1 MGRIIIAGIG
11 PGSKEDIMELFTYF
25 FTHLCTIFLHDP
37 AFLTINRANYPIYF
51 VYLQPELSTCMIKT
65 GDMKRFFLCI
75 AMIICQLL
83 LTAEAQ
89 AINYKEKDTTAARLS
104 IEFRRL
110 YIDGDEE
117 KLNAK
122 AQELLDHINKQP
134 EFDHHLYYSTLIDVV
149 SFDMNK
155 GHYYRAMQKA
165 RKLVAEMKERQHT
178 EDYYNASYLM
188 AIIYW
193 YRNNIPIASKYFDQA
208 IKEVPKENKIDLA
221 TIYTDYANMLTDED
235 PQKAMA
241 MVNRA
246 LEQSGTNSYRL
257 TYALTMKGVIAFAQR
272 DGATVLDCYR
282 QYLELKEQNKP
293 DQICDMYESHLRLAA
308 MTVNGH
314 AKEAMTESERDLD
327 ETDRYAIQLSICD
340 YIGDKAKA
348 YEILKKLTKE
358 EEKLN
363 NLIMEDD
370 INEMNSDLQVVEA
383 KREMGRHWIIFL
395 VVMFIL
401 SVITIGCLLV
411 IVINRRRSL
420 RRMRQHN
427 AELTKAKNQAQES
440 DRMKSFFIRHVSH
453 EIRTPLNIITGFTQV
468 LNSPNYKPSEDD
480 RKDMMQRISENT
492 EQITQMVNEL
502 LEMADMESMTVIERT
517 DETTASAL
525 CQEAIAESNIEPTEQ
540 VDFILQ
546 NEVPDTRLLK
556 TSSTSVVK
564 ILKNLLQNAV
574 KFTNEGH
581 ITLKVSINEQKG
593 WISFA
598 VIDTGIGVPEEARER
613 IFERFEKVDSFK
625 EGIGLGLSV
634 SRSLARRMGGDVTL
648 ADSGSQGST
657 FLLTIPL

>member
-1 MGRIIIAGIG
+1 
-11 PGSKEDIMELFTYF
+11 
-25 FTHLCTIFLHDP
+25 
-37 AFLTINRANYPIYF
+37 
-51 VYLQPELSTCMIKT
+51 
-65 GDMKRFFLCI
+65 MKRVLLFITIILCQI
-75 AMIICQLL
+75 ALII
-83 LTAEAQ
+83 EAQ
-89 AINYKEKDTTAARLS
+89 AADKQAKDTTAARLS

-110 YIDGDEE
+110 YIDGDEK

-122 AQELLDHINKQP
+122 AQELIDHINKQP

-149 SFDMNK
+149 SFDMNN

-165 RKLVAEMKERQHT
+165 RKLVAEMKEKQHT
-178 EDYYNASYLM
+178 EEYYNASYLM

-221 TIYTDYANMLTDED
+221 SIYTDYANMMTDED
-235 PQKAMA
+235 PKKAMDL
-241 MVNRA
+241 VNHA
-246 LEQSGTNSYRL
+246 LEQSGSNSYRL

-272 DGATVLDCYR
+272 DGATVLDCYHR
-282 QYLELKEQNKP
+282 YLDLKKQNTP
-293 DQICDMYESHLRLAA
+293 DQICDMYEKHLELAVL
-308 MTVNGH
+308 TVNGH
-314 AKEAMTESERDLD
+314 AKEAMAESKKDLD
-327 ETDRYAIQLSICD
+327 NTDRYAIQLSICD

-358 EEKLN
+358 EEMLN

-383 KREMGRHWIIFL
+383 KREMSHNWIIFL

-401 SVITIGCLLV
+401 SVIIIVCLSV

-420 RRMRQHN
+420 QRMRQHN
-427 AELTKAKNQAQES
+427 EELTIAKNRAQES
-440 DRMKSFFIRHVSH
+440 DQMKSIFIRHVSH

-468 LNSPNYKPSEDD
+468 LNSPGYEPSEED

-492 EQITQMVNEL
+492 EQITQIVNEL
-502 LEMADMESMTVIERT
+502 LDMADTESMTVIERT
-517 DETTASAL
+517 DETTAGNL
-525 CQEAIAESNIEPTEQ
+525 CQKAIAESNIAPTET
-540 VDFILQ
+540 VDFRLQ
-546 NEVPDTRLLK
+546 NEVPDTRLIK
-556 TSSTSVVK
+556 TSTASVVK
-564 ILKNLLQNAV
+564 ILNNLLQNAV
-574 KFTNEGH
+574 KFTNKGH
-581 ITLKVSINEQKG
+581 ITLKVMLDEPKG
-593 WISFA
+593 QMMFA

-625 EGIGLGLSV
+625 EGIGLGLCV

-648 ADSGSQGST
+648 ADSSSQGST

>member
-1 MGRIIIAGIG
+1 
-11 PGSKEDIMELFTYF
+11 
-25 FTHLCTIFLHDP
+25 
-37 AFLTINRANYPIYF
+37 
-51 VYLQPELSTCMIKT
+51 
-65 GDMKRFFLCI
+65 MKRFFLCI
-75 AMIICQLL
+75 AIMICQLL

-122 AQELLDHINKQP
+122 AQELLDYINKQP
-134 EFDHHLYYSTLIDVV
+134 EFDHHLYYSTLIDVI

-165 RKLVAEMKERQHT
+165 RKLVLEMKEKQHT

-193 YRNNIPIASKYFDQA
+193 YRNNIPIASKYFEQA
-208 IKEVPKENKIDLA
+208 IREVPKENTIDLA
-221 TIYTDYANMLTDED
+221 SIYTDYANMMTDEN
-235 PQKAMA
+235 PQKAMEL
-241 MVNRA
+241 VNKA
-246 LEQSGTNSYRL
+246 LVQSGTNSYRL

-272 DGATVLDCYR
+272 DGATVLECYR
-282 QYLELKEQNKP
+282 QYLDLKGQNKP
-293 DQICDMYESHLRLAA
+293 DQICDMYEKHLALAVL
-308 MTVNGH
+308 TVNGH
-314 AKEAMTESERDLD
+314 AQEAMEESNEDLD
-327 ETDRYAIQLSICD
+327 NTDRYAIQLSICD
-340 YIGDKAKA
+340 YIGDKARA
-348 YEILKKLTKE
+348 YDILKKLTKE
-358 EEKLN
+358 EEMLN

-383 KREMGRHWIIFL
+383 KREMTRNWFIFL

-401 SVITIGCLLV
+401 SVIIIGCLLV

-420 RRMRQHN
+420 RRMHQHN
-427 AELTKAKNQAQES
+427 IELTKAKNRAQES

-468 LNSPNYKPSEDD
+468 LNTPGYVPSEND
-480 RKDMMQRISENT
+480 RKDMMLRISENT
-492 EQITQMVNEL
+492 EQITQIVNEL
-502 LEMADMESMTVIERT
+502 LDMADMESMTDIEKS
-517 DETTASAL
+517 DETTASNL
-525 CQEAIAESNIEPTEQ
+525 CQQAIAESNIAPTAQ
-540 VDFILQ
+540 VDFKLQ
-546 NEVPDTRLLK
+546 NEVPDDRLLK
-556 TSSTSVVK
+556 TNTSSVVK
-564 ILKNLLQNAV
+564 ILRNLLQNAV

-581 ITLKVSINEQKG
+581 ITLKATLDEENGQIN
-593 WISFA
+593 FA

-613 IFERFEKVDSFK
+613 IFERFEKVNSFK

-648 ADSGSQGST
+648 ADTGSHGST
-657 FLLTIPL
+657 FLLTMPL

>member
-1 MGRIIIAGIG
+1 
-11 PGSKEDIMELFTYF
+11 
-25 FTHLCTIFLHDP
+25 
-37 AFLTINRANYPIYF
+37 
-51 VYLQPELSTCMIKT
+51 
-65 GDMKRFFLCI
+65 MKRVLLFITIILCQI
-75 AMIICQLL
+75 ALII
-83 LTAEAQ
+83 EAQ
-89 AINYKEKDTTAARLS
+89 AADKQAKDTTAARLS

-110 YIDGDEE
+110 YIDGDEK

-122 AQELLDHINKQP
+122 AQELIDHINKQP

-149 SFDMNK
+149 SFDMNN

-165 RKLVAEMKERQHT
+165 RKLVAEMKEKQHT
-178 EDYYNASYLM
+178 EEYYNASYLM

-221 TIYTDYANMLTDED
+221 SIYTDYANMMTDED
-235 PQKAMA
+235 PKKAMDL
-241 MVNRA
+241 VNHA
-246 LEQSGTNSYRL
+246 LEQSGSNSYRL

-272 DGATVLDCYR
+272 DGATVLDCYHR
-282 QYLELKEQNKP
+282 YLDLKKQNTP
-293 DQICDMYESHLRLAA
+293 DQICDMYEKHLALAVL
-308 MTVNGH
+308 TVNGH
-314 AKEAMTESERDLD
+314 AKEAMAESKKDLD
-327 ETDRYAIQLSICD
+327 NTDRYAIQLSICD

-358 EEKLN
+358 EEMLN

-383 KREMGRHWIIFL
+383 KREMSHNWIIFL

-401 SVITIGCLLV
+401 SVIIIVCLSV

-420 RRMRQHN
+420 QRMRQHN
-427 AELTKAKNQAQES
+427 EELTIAKNRAQES
-440 DRMKSFFIRHVSH
+440 DQMKSIFIRHVSH

-468 LNSPNYKPSEDD
+468 LNSPGYEPSEED

-492 EQITQMVNEL
+492 EQITQIVNEL
-502 LEMADMESMTVIERT
+502 LDMADTESMTVIERT
-517 DETTASAL
+517 DETTAGNL
-525 CQEAIAESNIEPTEQ
+525 CQKAIAESNIAPTET
-540 VDFILQ
+540 VDFRLQ
-546 NEVPDTRLLK
+546 NEVPDTRLIK
-556 TSSTSVVK
+556 TSTASVVK
-564 ILKNLLQNAV
+564 ILNNLLQNAV
-574 KFTNEGH
+574 KFTNKGH
-581 ITLKVSINEQKG
+581 ITLKVMLDEPKG
-593 WISFA
+593 QMMFA

-625 EGIGLGLSV
+625 EGIGLGLCV

-648 ADSGSQGST
+648 ADSSSQGST